1 MPRRGP
7 RKPPRVVA
15 SEPGSL
21 RAWAARHT
29 EWALSKNYSERT
41 IEGWSRN
48 LGYFFSWAEAR
59 DVTRPQQVTRPILER
74 YMRHLFHLR
83 KPDGKPLSF
92 PAQLGRITPI
102 RAFFRWLTR
111 QNVLLSNPASD
122 LDMPRVEHRLPKAV
136 LTANEAERVMI
147 QPDVRT
153 SLGLRDR
160 AMLEVLY
167 STGMRR
173 AELAN
178 LGVYDLDIDRGT
190 LMIRQGKGKR
200 DRMVP
205 IGERAIAWVDR
216 YLSDVRPGIVVPPD
230 PGTLFLTYLGE
241 PFTLMVLTA
250 VVRKYIEA
258 ADIGKHG
265 ACHLFRHTAATL
277 MLENGADI
285 RYVQELLGHAKL
297 TTTQVYTHVS
307 IRKLKQV
314 HTETHPAAK
323 LERRSRG
330 EDPDPKP

>member
-136 LTANEAERVMI
+136 LTANEAERVML

-178 LGVYDLDIDRGT
+178 LGVYHLDIDRGT
-190 LMIRQGKGKR
+190 LMVRHGKGRTPWIQFDINRHIYLIDPQDHSTVPDSDRDKIGSLRKR
-200 DRMVP
+200 
-205 IGERAIAWVDR
+205 
-216 YLSDVRPGIVVPPD
+216 
-230 PGTLFLTYLGE
+230 LFSV
-241 PFTLMVLTA
+241 MS
-250 VVRKYIEA
+250 
-258 ADIGKHG
+258 
-265 ACHLFRHTAATL
+265 
-277 MLENGADI
+277 
-285 RYVQELLGHAKL
+285 ELA
-297 TTTQVYTHVS
+297 
-307 IRKLKQV
+307 
-314 HTETHPAAK
+314 EK
-323 LERRSRG
+323 LEQFV
-330 EDPDPKP
+330 

>member
-136 LTANEAERVMI
+136 LTANEAERVML

-173 AELAN
+173 KELAG
-178 LGVYDLDIDRGT
+178 LEVFDIDTERGT
-190 LMIRQGKGKR
+190 ALIRKGKGNK

-205 IGERAIAWVDR
+205 VGERALAWVER
-216 YLSDVRPGIVVPPD
+216 YVHEARPELAVS
-230 PGTLFLTYLGE
+230 TAQKALFLTPLGE
-241 PFTLMVLTA
+241 ALSL
-250 VVRKYIEA
+250 IH
-258 ADIGKHG
+258 I
-265 ACHLFRHTAATL
+265 
-277 MLENGADI
+277 
-285 RYVQELLGHAKL
+285 
-297 TTTQVYTHVS
+297 
-307 IRKLKQV
+307 
-314 HTETHPAAK
+314 
-323 LERRSRG
+323 
-330 EDPDPKP
+330 